1 MRLPDRPGPPPHP
14 LSTDRTRRAGA
25 ELRQVPHDAVHL
37 VHRAHSRMIAGGE
50 PGAALDD
57 FREALSHLGEATS

>member
-1 MRLPDRPGPPPHP
+1 M
-14 LSTDRTRRAGA
+14 
-25 ELRQVPHDAVHL
+25 PHDAVHL